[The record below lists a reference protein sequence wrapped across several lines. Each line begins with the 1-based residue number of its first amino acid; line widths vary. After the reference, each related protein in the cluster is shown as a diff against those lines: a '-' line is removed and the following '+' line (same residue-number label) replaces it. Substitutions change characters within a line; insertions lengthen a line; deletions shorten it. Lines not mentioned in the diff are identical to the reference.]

1 MKKNIFLSIVI
12 ITFFTSCTKRLDDFL
27 FNNDNTITAYELDNF
42 QGPVSVDLEGK
53 YVVPENRITVFDFE
67 IEHEG
72 EKHTIAAI
80 YTGDINRIA
89 EDTVIMYCHGNRDH
103 MDFYWPRQKIYSHLG
118 KLGRFGVL
126 MIDYPGFGLSTGKPT
141 EGNMYAAVD
150 GALKWL
156 KSNGLTD
163 DRLVMYGFSL
173 GSAPTC
179 KITAGN
185 YAMNPSKIILEAP
198 FASAEVMI
206 HDASKL
212 SIPASFLVNVKIDN
226 AEQIK
231 QVNVPLLWIH
241 GVKDDFLAIDSHGEL
256 VFKNH
261 NGDYKIPV
269 RVPGGGHESV
279 PVFMGID
286 VYSNTILNF
295 ITGKLN

>member
-1 MKKNIFLSIVI
+1 MKKIYLLVVTPLIVL
-12 ITFFTSCTKRLDDFL
+12 SCTKRLDDFL

-53 YVVPENRITVFDFE
+53 YVVPENLITVFDFP

-72 EKHTIAAI
+72 ETYTVAAI
-80 YTGDINRIA
+80 YTGDINRIS

-118 KLGRFGVL
+118 KLGRYGVL
-126 MIDYPGFGLSTGKPT
+126 MIDYPGFGLSSGKPT
-141 EGNMYAAVD
+141 EENMYAAVD

-156 KSNGLTD
+156 KSKGLSD

-179 KITAGN
+179 KIAAGN
-185 YAMNPSKIILEAP
+185 YAMSPSRIILEAP

-231 QVNVPLLWIH
+231 NISVPLLWIH
-241 GVKDDFLAIDSHGEL
+241 GVKDDFLAIDSHGEI

-261 NGDYKIPV
+261 KGDYKIPV
-269 RVPGGGHESV
+269 RVAGGGHESV
-279 PVFMGID
+279 PVFMGISD
-286 VYSNTILNF
+286 YSKTILQF
-295 ITGKLN
+295 ITGD